1 MQYILIFILSVLFV
15 VHSHETQASETEL
28 VINSCEQLSSV
39 GRMIERLKNDG
50 MTYPEYTALM
60 FSAGLST
67 RDTNLFS
74 AVGNLIYN
82 GGFSSKDLYM
92 MCVSHVKNRGM

>member
-1 MQYILIFILSVLFV
+1 MQYILIVILSVLFV
-15 VHSHETQASETEL
+15 FHSHKTQASETEF
-28 VINSCEQLSSV
+28 VITSCQQLNSV
-39 GRMIERLKNDG
+39 GRVVEYLKRSG
-50 MTYPEYTALM
+50 MSYPEYTELM
-60 FSAGLST
+60 FGAGMSP

-74 AVGNLIYN
+74 AVSNLIYN